1 VYLKKIEFQG
11 FKSFVDPTTLAF
23 EPGISAIIGPNGCGK
38 SNVSDAIRW
47 VLGEQSAK
55 ALRGAKMADVIFNGT
70 ENRKPGG
77 MAEVTLTIS
86 NEDRAL
92 AVDFAE
98 VSVTRRSYRSGETE
112 YLINKAPSRLKDIYA
127 LFTDTGI
134 GTDGYSLLEQGKLD
148 LILSSKP
155 MDRRS
160 VFEEA
165 AGITK
170 YKTQRDEALRK
181 LEATDQN
188 LLRVNDIVNEVKRQI
203 GSLERQAKRAEKY
216 TVLKTELDKLRGSLL
231 VRDVKASREARRE
244 LEAVLL
250 RLKDAL
256 DSVEA
261 KQQETDAATAGLRL
275 ELAKDDEALGR
286 ANQALYAIDS
296 QSAQVDRQ
304 QELNRT
310 QIENLEERA
319 QRALADAGDQRER
332 ENRLKGELAAAQAQQ
347 ASEEEAL
354 RGLKVRLEESE
365 AALREASAR
374 RTQRSS
380 QAQVLQQ
387 RLIQCMDQKS
397 AVKGE
402 SEALQ
407 GRLSML
413 DTRSKQLEVELS
425 LAQAALQDAGRRLEE
440 ASVQAG
446 AKGEEVRSLEDV
458 LGGKYLRKLE
468 LEEALRA
475 ADESVSAAQV
485 VLGSERARLGALEE
499 LSRALEGYEAGPKAL
514 LQARAKDGGPAPVE
528 SLAHRVRAKTEAEA
542 AVELALGKRLQTLL
556 VDDETQAMA
565 ALEWL
570 KAGKQGRASMLP
582 KGAFRAP
589 KTGFDASL
597 LSRDGVLGPLTNFME
612 ADEGLQDVLAWL
624 AGGYL
629 LVRDLEAARSVAG
642 LLPAGCE
649 AVTLDGWLVS
659 AEGLISGGAS
669 DAAERGLLSRDRE
682 MSALKARIE
691 LGEAQLKEL
700 SAGRERLRGEL
711 TELSRAIEQQSRQ
724 KSDAEI
730 AVARLQKEQGA
741 RQDDVGRLA
750 RESEDKRR
758 SIETVQVETAG
769 FRGRHENLTRQLAE
783 MAAQEALLQ
792 GELNA
797 VLDAINQLR
806 SDEER
811 CVQQVNEQRVAQA
824 GAEQRLQNHRIS
836 SNRLETETRA
846 ASEQAVR
853 REAEAGSARA
863 EQVDLRGRNAT
874 LETDLKALFEK
885 RGAAEAHVRTAT
897 EGRQERL
904 DAIAHGDEALRALR
918 HEASTLA
925 SERHEQELRIQ
936 ELRLKLDG
944 LERTLAADFHVDP
957 QALDQA
963 QLFVHGDGAGGDA
976 GPEAT
981 PERVEELQTKI
992 NDLGVVNPAA
1002 AEEYRELEQR
1012 HSLLVGQLEDLRSAK
1027 ADLMKVIHKINQ
1039 ESRERFMATFEKVHQ
1054 SFKRTFKEL
1063 FGGGEAQL
1071 LLLEEGDLLEAGID
1085 IIARPPGKR
1094 QQSIS
1099 LLSGGEKALT
1109 ATALL
1114 FALFETKPSPFC
1126 VLDEIDAPLDDANI
1140 SRFTELLTQYAK
1152 NTQFIVITHSKL
1164 TMERADVLYGVTM
1177 EEAGVS
1183 RVISAKFR
1191 DNKAVT
1197 VA

>member
-23 EPGISAIIGPNGCGK
+23 EPGISAIVGPNGCGK

-55 ALRGAKMADVIFNGT
+55 ALRGSKMADVIFNGT
-70 ENRKPGG
+70 DTRKPGG
-77 MAEVTLTIS
+77 MAEVSLTIS

-92 AVDFAE
+92 GIDFAE
-98 VSVTRRSYRSGETE
+98 VCVTRRSYRSGESE

-155 MDRRS
+155 MERRS

-170 YKTQRDEALRK
+170 YKNQRDEALRK

-216 TVLKTELDKLRGSLL
+216 QVLKGELDKLRAVLL
-231 VRDVKASREARRE
+231 VGEVKSSRGARRE
-244 LEAVLL
+244 METAL
-250 RLKDAL
+250 RGLKDAL
-256 DSVEA
+256 DGLDA
-261 KQQETDAATAGLRL
+261 KQKERDAANSGLRL
-275 ELAKDDEALGR
+275 ELSKDEESLGR
-286 ANQALYAIDS
+286 AMQAQYALDS
-296 QSAQVDRQ
+296 QAAQVDRQ
-304 QELNRT
+304 QELNRA
-310 QIENLEERA
+310 QIAHLEERA
-319 QRALADAGDQRER
+319 QRALADAGDQREK
-332 ENRLKGELAAAQAQQ
+332 EGRLRADLSASQAQQ
-347 ASEEEAL
+347 RVEEEAL
-354 RGLKVRLEESE
+354 QGLKIRLEESE

-374 RTQRSS
+374 RQQRSG

-387 RLIQCMDQKS
+387 RLIQCMDSKS
-397 AVKGE
+397 AAKGE

-413 DTRSKQLEVELS
+413 DTRSKQLETELS
-425 LAQAALQDAGRRLEE
+425 LARASLQEAGRRLEE
-440 ASVQAG
+440 AAVQAG

-458 LGGKYLRKLE
+458 LGGQYLRKLE
-468 LEEALRA
+468 LEDAVRA
-475 ADESVSAAQV
+475 ADESVNAAQV

-514 LQARAKDGGPAPVE
+514 LRARADDGGPAPVE
-528 SLAHRVRAKTEAEA
+528 SLAHRVRAKAEAEA

-556 VDDETQAMA
+556 VNDEAEALA

-570 KAGKQGRASMLP
+570 KAGKQGRAAMLS
-582 KGAFRAP
+582 KSSFRVPQA
-589 KTGFDASL
+589 GFDAAL
-597 LSRDGVLGPLTNFME
+597 LSRDGVLGPLTQFME
-612 ADEGLQDVLAWL
+612 ADAGLQDVLSWL
-624 AGGYL
+624 GRGYL
-629 LVRDLEAARSVAG
+629 LVRDLETARTVARE
-642 LLPAGCE
+642 LPPGAE
-649 AVTLDGWLVS
+649 AVTMDGWLVS
-659 AEGLISGGAS
+659 AEGVISGGAS

-682 MSALKARIE
+682 MAALKSGIDQ
-691 LGEAQLKEL
+691 GEARLGALRE
-700 SAGRERLRGEL
+700 GRERLRSEL
-711 TELSRAIEQQSRQ
+711 SELSRSIEQQSRQ

-730 AVARLQKEQGA
+730 AVATLRKEQGA
-741 RQDDVGRLA
+741 RQEDVGRLA
-750 RESEDKRR
+750 GESEDKRKA
-758 SIETVQVETAG
+758 IETVQVETAG
-769 FRGRHENLTRQLAE
+769 FRGRHENLARQLAE
-783 MAAQEALLQ
+783 LGAQETVLQ
-792 GELNA
+792 GDLNA

-806 SDEER
+806 SDEEAQ
-811 CVQQVNEQRVAQA
+811 VQQVNEQRVAQA
-824 GAEQRLQNHRIS
+824 GAEQRLQNHRVS
-836 SNRLETETRA
+836 SSRLDLEARATAEQASRREGEASSARLEQE
-846 ASEQAVR
+846 
-853 REAEAGSARA
+853 
-863 EQVDLRGRNAT
+863 DLRGRNTA
-874 LETDLKALFEK
+874 LEADLKALFEK
-885 RGAAEAHVRTAT
+885 RGAAQEHVRVLT
-897 EGRQERL
+897 ESRQERL
-904 DAIAHGDEALRALR
+904 DDIARGDDALRALR
-918 HEASTLA
+918 QEASALA
-925 SERHEQELRIQ
+925 AESHETELRSQ
-936 ELRLKLDG
+936 ELRLKLDA
-944 LERTLAADFHVDP
+944 LEKTLVHDFHVDLD
-957 QALDQA
+957 ALDQP
-963 QLFVHGDGAGGDA
+963 QLLAPGADGEAAALD
-976 GPEAT
+976 AT
-981 PERVEELQTKI
+981 PERVDELNRKIEE
-992 NDLGVVNPAA
+992 LGVVNPAA

-1027 ADLMKVIHKINQ
+1027 SDLMKVIHKINQ
-1039 ESRERFMATFEKVHQ
+1039 ESRERFLATFEKVHEA
-1054 SFKRTFKEL
+1054 FKRTFKIL
-1063 FGGGEAQL
+1063 FGGGEGHL
-1071 LLLEEGDLLEAGID
+1071 VLLEEGDLLEAGID

-1140 SRFTELLTQYAK
+1140 VRFSELLTQYAK
-1152 NTQFIVITHSKL
+1152 KTQFIVITHSKL

-1191 DNKAVT
+1191 DQKAVT